1 MNKRIS
7 IIDTETASMKGNI
20 CEMGI
25 AKFTTSGSKLVLEES
40 YSEIVDPQQKIDF
53 EAMNVHHITETMVK
67 GKPLLEEVLP
77 LCSLAESDYV
87 VAHNI
92 SYEEAVLPESY
103 FPEGI
108 KRLCTLKL
116 ARMLYPKGTVASH
129 KLGVLFYTFGL
140 DQDERV
146 KSFDGEWHRS
156 LFDVFITG
164 LVLEYMLIQNE
175 LTIDEAYT
183 LLYDPTVC
191 KGGKKYNKGTPW
203 KDIILEDYDYVEYT
217 FNNTDLSEEELSY
230 LETLL
235 EEYYYLKEEQ
245 LDVVGFG
252 KLKGGSWKES
262 VLSDRGYVQ
271 WAVNTLQ
278 WRNSD
283 ELAYVKGLLSGE
295 SV

>member
-1 MNKRIS
+1 MTRIS

-25 AKFTTSGSKLVLEES
+25 AEFTTSGSKLVLEES

-53 EAMNVHHITETMVK
+53 EAMNVHHITEAMVK

-77 LCSLAESDYV
+77 KCSLAESDYV

-92 SYEEAVLPESY
+92 SYEESVLPESY
-103 FPEGI
+103 FPEGV

-140 DQDERV
+140 DQDDRV
-146 KSFDGEWHRS
+146 KSFEGEWHRAEWDT
-156 LFDVFITG
+156 LITG
-164 LVLEYMLIQNE
+164 LVLEHMLIQNE

-191 KGGKKYNKGTPW
+191 KGGKKYERGVPW
-203 KDIILEDYDYVEYT
+203 KDIILDNKDYDYVEYT

-235 EEYYYLKEEQ
+235 KEYSYLKEEQ

-262 VLSDRGYVQ
+262 VVSDRSYVQ

-295 SV
+295 S